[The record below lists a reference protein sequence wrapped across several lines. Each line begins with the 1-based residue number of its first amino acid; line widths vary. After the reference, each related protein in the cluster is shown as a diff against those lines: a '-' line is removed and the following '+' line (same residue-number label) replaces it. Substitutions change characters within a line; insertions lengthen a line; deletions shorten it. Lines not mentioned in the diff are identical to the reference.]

1 MVTKQGIYRKYLE
14 DAKYTKSIH
23 QSVSEAVSLHLGLHA
38 ALMYTF
44 CIHQCCLKTL
54 KHTLCIHH
62 CCLKALMYTLCIDH
76 CCFKAVMYTHSIHQW
91 HWCIQMVYIN
101 LYCQGQILLDV
112 YLMYTKYVHQGN
124 VVHTMYTLCIQNVYY
139 NSALIS
145 VRDGAAINKFGKC

>member
-1 MVTKQGIYRKYLE
+1 
-14 DAKYTKSIH
+14 
-23 QSVSEAVSLHLGLHA
+23 
-38 ALMYTF
+38 
-44 CIHQCCLKTL
+44 
-54 KHTLCIHH
+54 
-62 CCLKALMYTLCIDH
+62 
-76 CCFKAVMYTHSIHQW
+76 
-91 HWCIQMVYIN
+91 MVYIN

>member
-1 MVTKQGIYRKYLE
+1 MVTKQGIYRKCLE
-14 DAKYTKSIH
+14 DAEYTKSIH
-23 QSVSEAVSLHLGLHA
+23 QSVNEAVSLHLGLHA

-62 CCLKALMYTLCIDH
+62 CC
-76 CCFKAVMYTHSIHQW
+76 FKAVMYTHSIHQW

-101 LYCQGQILLDV
+101 LHCQGQILLDV

-124 VVHTMYTLCIQNVYY
+124 AVHTVYTLCIQMYT

-145 VRDGAAINKFGKC
+145 VRDGAAINKFVKCYIFDNGYPA